1 MGVKNGIRFRDACAR
16 YLRKHEEA
24 NIEDMCMN
32 LEKSDGDRFT
42 QLPDMKAAHQLLN
55 RDVRFEK
62 VSMNALAGS
71 RTSVY
76 RLRKKRRGDE

>member
-16 YLRKHEEA
+16 YLRKHEQA

-32 LEKSDGDRFT
+32 LTKSDGDRYT
-42 QLPDMKAAHQLLN
+42 QIPNMKAAHQLLN

-62 VSMNALAGS
+62 VSMNPVAGA

-76 RLRKKRRGDE
+76 RLRKKRRGDD